1 MSRVSEQ
8 RPDPTALLRQLSDR
22 RRAILR
28 VYLGYAAGCG
38 TTTAMLDEGRRRTG
52 RGTDVVVGA
61 YRVHGEPREALA
73 RLDVLGGVR
82 LEPQDRALDVDAL
95 LARNPEVVC
104 IDDLAALDTQG
115 VPRIE
120 AVPGLLAA
128 GITVLATLHLLS
140 VRSAAEAVSGLLGR
154 STDRPLVDDR
164 FLSLV
169 DELEVVDVPPD
180 ELIERIREEKILTP
194 AQLALAMQRELRPS
208 VLGMLRETAL
218 RMIADHV
225 DRQFVADLREADGS
239 SPAEV
244 RGRIVLCLP
253 VEPGLEERI
262 RRTAEYARAQ
272 DATFTVV
279 TVRPPGLSERD
290 KALLGAYTALTH
302 QLNGEFVRL
311 EDRAVA
317 PALAEFIKASMAT
330 EVILG
335 HRREPRWRP
344 WDTTTELIRRLQGV
358 DIHILRRLS

>member
-22 RRAILR
+22 RRAMLR

-38 TTTAMLDEGRRRTG
+38 ATTAMLDEGRRRTG
-52 RGTDVVVGA
+52 RGTDVVVAA
-61 YRVHGEPREALA
+61 YRVHGEPGKALA
-73 RLDVLGGVR
+73 KLDVLGGLSSGPR
-82 LEPQDRALDVDAL
+82 ERALDVDAV

-104 IDDLAALDTQG
+104 IDDLAALDSQG
-115 VPRIE
+115 IPRIE
-120 AVPGLLAA
+120 AVPRLLAA
-128 GITVLATLHLLS
+128 GITVLATVHLLS
-140 VRSAAEAVSGLLGR
+140 VRSAAEGVSGLLGR
-154 STDRPLVDDR
+154 PADRPLVDDA

-180 ELIERIREEKILTP
+180 ELIARIREEEVLTP

-208 VLGMLRETAL
+208 VLGVLRETAL

-225 DRQFVADLREADGS
+225 DRQFVQDLRDDGS
-239 SPAEV
+239 SLAEV
-244 RGRIVLCLP
+244 RGRIVLCLQ
-253 VEPGLEERI
+253 VQPGQEERI

-279 TVRPPGLSERD
+279 TVRPPGLSEED
-290 KALLGAYTALTH
+290 KALIGAYTTLTH
-302 QLNGEFVRL
+302 QLHGEFVRL
-311 EDRAVA
+311 GGRAVA
-317 PALAEFIKASMAT
+317 EALAEFIKASMAT

-358 DIHILRRLS
+358 DIHILRRLR